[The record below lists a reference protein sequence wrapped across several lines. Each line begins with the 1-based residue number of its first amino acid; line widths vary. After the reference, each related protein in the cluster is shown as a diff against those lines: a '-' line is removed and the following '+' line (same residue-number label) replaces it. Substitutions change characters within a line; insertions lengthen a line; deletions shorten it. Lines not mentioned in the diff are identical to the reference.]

1 MKENNK
7 VVQGTD
13 TARGPSASG
22 ADLSVGAVLSVLKDT
37 KQLNAGIALICLGSY
52 LEDGMITQ
60 EQFERIRVLADR
72 GKNTPIAK
80 ESETNDVE
88 YIEQSIAYLEE
99 YLKEQGV

>member
-1 MKENNK
+1 MKENNE
-7 VVQGTD
+7 VVKGIHT
-13 TARGPSASG
+13 
-22 ADLSVGAVLSVLKDT
+22 VGSVLSAEKDT
-37 KQLNAGIALICLGSY
+37 KKLNAGIALFCLGSY

-88 YIEQSIAYLEE
+88 YIEQSIAMIEE

>member
-1 MKENNK
+1 M
-7 VVQGTD
+7 TD
-13 TARGPSASG
+13 T
-22 ADLSVGAVLSVLKDT
+22 K
-37 KQLNAGIALICLGSY
+37 KLNESSRNTRERLAGIALVCLGSY

-88 YIEQSIAYLEE
+88 HIEQSIAMLEE

>member
-37 KQLNAGIALICLGSY
+37 KKLNAGIALICLGSY

-80 ESETNDVE
+80 ESETDDVE

>member
-1 MKENNK
+1 MTIHKFEHLGIPDE
-7 VVQGTD
+7 VTQD
-13 TARGPSASG
+13 
-22 ADLSVGAVLSVLKDT
+22 DT
-37 KQLNAGIALICLGSY
+37 KKLNAGIALVCLGTY
-52 LEDGMITQ
+52 LEDGLISE

-88 YIEQSIAYLEE
+88 YIEQSIAMIEE

>member
-1 MKENNK
+1 MTIHKFEHLGIPDEVTQDN
-7 VVQGTD
+7 
-13 TARGPSASG
+13 
-22 ADLSVGAVLSVLKDT
+22 T
-37 KQLNAGIALICLGSY
+37 KKLNAGIALVCLGSY
-52 LEDGMITQ
+52 LDNGMITQ

-88 YIEQSIAYLEE
+88 YIEQSIAMIEE